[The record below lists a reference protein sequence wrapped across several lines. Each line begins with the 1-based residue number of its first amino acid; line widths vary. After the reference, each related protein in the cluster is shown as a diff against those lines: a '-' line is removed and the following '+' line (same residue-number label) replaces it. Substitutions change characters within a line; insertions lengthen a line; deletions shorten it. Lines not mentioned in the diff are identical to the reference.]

1 MDSVLVHPAAR
12 DAVAMLDRSHR
23 REGEA
28 SAERLAWIAVVD
40 ERRLWRRDGATSM
53 TAWLAGR
60 WGLARSTT
68 REMVRVASALKDLPS
83 IRRAFEERRLSW
95 DQLRPL
101 TRFATPETDQ
111 AWSRRAPRMRPVSL
125 WQEVRRHERLER
137 DEEES
142 LHRRRYLRL
151 EWDPERPLLY
161 LEGMLASEQGAA
173 LQAALGAG
181 AERMEAPHDAVD
193 PRGAMLADALVGSVT
208 APPADRTPAPVLV
221 VHTAAELL
229 AGVPER
235 GRPHLAE
242 TEAGVRL
249 SAEAVR
255 RLACHAKVE
264 WVLEA
269 DGRPVGIGR
278 RMRSI
283 PPRLW
288 RLLRFRDR
296 ACRFPGCER
305 QAWLKAHHIQHWAR
319 GGPTDLDN
327 LVLLCHTHHRML
339 HEGGWRLRGHPADD
353 QLVWIRPDGTRLET
367 SPETLSS

>member
-1 MDSVLVHPAAR
+1 METALLDRPAS
-12 DAVAMLDRSHR
+12 DPVAMLDECHR
-23 REGEA
+23 RAADA
-28 SAERLAWIAVVD
+28 SAERLAWIAAVD

-53 TAWLAGR
+53 TAWLAAR

-68 REMVRVASALKDLPS
+68 REMVRVASALGSLPA
-83 IRRAFEERRLSW
+83 IRRALEDRRLSW
-95 DQLRPL
+95 DQVRPL
-101 TRFATPETDQ
+101 TRFATRETDE

-125 WQEVRRHERLER
+125 WQEVRRHERLAR

-151 EWDPERPLLY
+151 DWDPERPLLH
-161 LEGMLASEQGAA
+161 LEGMVGAEQGAA
-173 LQAALGAG
+173 LQAALGG
-181 AERMEAPHDAVD
+181 RAERTETPTDAVD
-193 PRGAMLADALVGSVT
+193 PRGAKLADALVGAAT
-208 APPADRTPAPVLV
+208 AARAERASAPVLV

-242 TEAGVRL
+242 TESGVRL
-249 SAEAVR
+249 SEEAVR

-269 DGRPVGIGR
+269 RGRPVGVGR
-278 RMRSI
+278 RMRAI

-305 QAWLKAHHIQHWAR
+305 RSWLKAHHLQHWAR

-327 LVLLCHTHHRML
+327 LVLLCHAHHRLL
-339 HEGGWRLRGHPADD
+339 HEGGWRIRGHPADE
-353 QLVWIRPDGTRLET
+353 LTWIRPDGTRLAT
-367 SPETLSS
+367 SPETLSP

>member
-1 MDSVLVHPAAR
+1 METVLAHPAAR
-12 DAVAMLDRSHR
+12 DPVAMLDDGHR
-23 REGEA
+23 RAHDA
-28 SAERLAWIAVVD
+28 SVERLRWIALVD
-40 ERRLWRRDGATSM
+40 AERLWRRDGATSM
-53 TAWLAGR
+53 SVWLAAR

-68 REMVRVASALKDLPS
+68 REMVRVAKALGELPS
-83 IRRAFEERRLSW
+83 IRRVFEERRISW

-101 TRFATPETDQ
+101 TRFARPATDD

-137 DEEES
+137 EEEES
-142 LHRRRYLRL
+142 HHLRRYLRL
-151 EWDPERPLLY
+151 DWDPERPLLY

-173 LQAALGAG
+173 VQAALGARV
-181 AERMEAPHDAVD
+181 ERTEAPSDAVD
-193 PRGAMLADALVGSVT
+193 PRGAMLADALVGSAT
-208 APPADRTPAPVLV
+208 APATDRAPAPVLV

-229 AGVPER
+229 ADAPER

-249 SAEAVR
+249 SAEAVK

-264 WVLEA
+264 WVMEA

-278 RMRSI
+278 RMRAI
-283 PPRLW
+283 PARLW

-305 QAWLKAHHIQHWAR
+305 GAWLKAHHIHHWAR

-339 HEGGWRLRGHPADD
+339 HEGGWRLRGHPAEE
-353 QLVWIRPDGTRLET
+353 LVWLRPDGSRLET
-367 SPETLSS
+367 SPEILPS

>member
-1 MDSVLVHPAAR
+1 METALLHRAAP
-12 DAVAMLDRSHR
+12 DPVAMLDECHR
-23 REGEA
+23 RA
-28 SAERLAWIAVVD
+28 VDACAERLAWIAAIE

-68 REMVRVASALKDLPS
+68 REMVRVASALRSLPA
-83 IRRAFEERRLSW
+83 IREAYEERRISW
-95 DQLRPL
+95 DQIRPL
-101 TRFATPETDQ
+101 TRFATPETDE

-125 WQEVRRHERLER
+125 WQEVRRHESLER
-137 DEEES
+137 EEEDS

-151 EWDPERPLLY
+151 DWDPERPLLH

-173 LQAALGAG
+173 LQAALGSR
-181 AERMEAPHDAVD
+181 AERMETPRDALD
-193 PRGAMLADALVGSVT
+193 PVGAKLADALVGSVT
-208 APPADRTPAPVLV
+208 AAPADKAASPVLV

-229 AGVPER
+229 ARVPEP

-242 TEAGVRL
+242 TESGVRL

-264 WVLEA
+264 WVLET

-278 RMRSI
+278 RMRAI

-305 QAWLKAHHIQHWAR
+305 GAWLKAHHIHHWAR

-327 LVLLCHTHHRML
+327 LVLLCHAHHRLL
-339 HEGGWRLRGHPADD
+339 HEGGWRLRGHPSSELAW
-353 QLVWIRPDGTRLET
+353 LRPDGTRLVT
-367 SPETLSS
+367 SPEVLSS